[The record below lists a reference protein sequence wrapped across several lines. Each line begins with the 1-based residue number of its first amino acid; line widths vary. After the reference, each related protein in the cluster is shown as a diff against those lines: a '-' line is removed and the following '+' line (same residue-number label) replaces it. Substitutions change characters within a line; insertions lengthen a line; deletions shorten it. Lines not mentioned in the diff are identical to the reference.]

1 VSIVIRPGQFSG
13 EPHPVGKLASTL
25 LSVTLAGMAD
35 PPRFRRGKSY
45 VADRAVTRLEIS
57 TGVLR
62 ATVLGSRSDPYE
74 VIVTVTVVDR
84 PTLGNADSL
93 RPLLARLTPESADLM
108 VSCTCPD
115 WDEPCKHAVAAVLA
129 FANELTTRPEL
140 LLEWRC
146 HPADTPPERARVG
159 SRTPRPGERHL
170 RLAPQPPSR
179 PAPRKAAPVP
189 VSPWATPE
197 WQQFLGQVP
206 FPDAPA
212 VHTDPVTVG
221 HAMLGTID
229 LGSWVR
235 SAIAVLTSLE

>member
-1 VSIVIRPGQFSG
+1 MSIVIRPGQFGG

-35 PPRFRRGKSY
+35 PPRFRRGKAY
-45 VADRAVTRLEIS
+45 VADRAVTRLEVS

-74 VIVTVTVVDR
+74 VIVAVTVVDR
-84 PTLGNADSL
+84 PALGNARFL
-93 RPLLARLTPESADLM
+93 APPPGPPHPRVRRPDGELHLPRLGRTVQARGGRA
-108 VSCTCPD
+108 C
-115 WDEPCKHAVAAVLA
+115 LA

-146 HPADTPPERARVG
+146 HPSDTTPERARVG

-170 RLAPQPPSR
+170 RLAPPP
-179 PAPRKAAPVP
+179 PAPRRAAPAP
-189 VSPWATPE
+189 ISPWATPE
-197 WQQFLGQVP
+197 WQRFLGQVP
-206 FPDAPA
+206 FPDTPA
-212 VHTDPVTVG
+212 IHPDPVTVG

-229 LGSWVR
+229 IGGWVL
-235 SAIAVLTSLE
+235 SAVEVLTSLD